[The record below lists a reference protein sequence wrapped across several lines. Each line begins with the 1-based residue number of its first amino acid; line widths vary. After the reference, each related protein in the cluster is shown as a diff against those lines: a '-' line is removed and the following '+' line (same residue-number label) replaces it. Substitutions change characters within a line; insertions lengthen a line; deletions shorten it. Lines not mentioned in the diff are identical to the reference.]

1 MSPLIRS
8 FIAFDIENEEVVR
21 RLVEVQ
27 QRLISTQAH
36 LKLVKPENIH
46 VTIRFLGNINE
57 GLVDLIHQKIKET
70 AWKPFDFHIQGLGV
84 FPKLRYPRV
93 VWAGIR
99 QGAEQLRAISNELEP
114 SLRKLGIAPDPKGF
128 SPHITIARVKSGRNK
143 AELVKQIMELAEYDF
158 GVVKACC
165 LRLKKST
172 LTPKGPVYSTLREY
186 CPKE

>member
-1 MSPLIRS
+1 MSNPIRS
-8 FIAFDIENEEVVR
+8 FISFDIEEEEVVCK
-21 RLVEVQ
+21 LVEVQ
-27 QRLISTQAH
+27 RRLVSTQAH

-46 VTIRFLGNINE
+46 VTIRFLGDVSE
-57 GLVDLIHQKIKET
+57 GVVAKIYALMKET
-70 AWKPFDFHIQGLGV
+70 TWKPFEFHIQGLGA

-99 QGAEQLRAISNELEP
+99 RGAEQFRAIFDELEP
-114 SLRKLGIAPDPKGF
+114 NLRKLGFAPDSKGF

-143 AELVKQIMELAEYDF
+143 AELAKQIMELAEYDF
-158 GVVKACC
+158 GTVKACC